1 MIPERH
7 VRVEVVAWLAAIV
20 PFVAANAAYLISATA
35 DLVPWC
41 FPYLEG
47 CTSVSRAARTGVA
60 NPIFRA
66 LMLPQAVILVLYW
79 WLCAEWLRG
88 FAPQR
93 VRTRVAV
100 LGLGIVAALF
110 LVLYATY
117 LGVQGDFYQWM
128 RRYGITVHFGCTVV
142 AQILLTSVV
151 ARDAR
156 LPEWIRHGTLGLCA
170 AMLIL
175 GLSSIPLQYLLPN
188 KDAAV
193 NALEWSYSVLM
204 LAFFPLTG
212 EAWRLSKFRLR
223 VQLEP

>member
-204 LAFFPLTG
+204 LAFFPLIG

>member
-1 MIPERH
+1 MTPERH
-7 VRVEVVAWLAAIV
+7 VRIEAIAWLAAIV
-20 PFVAANAAYLISATA
+20 PFVAANAAYLISAA
-35 DLVPWC
+35 NDAVPWC

-47 CTSVSRAARTGVA
+47 CTSVSRAARGGIA

-93 VRTRVAV
+93 VVTRRAI

-128 RRYGITVHFGCTVV
+128 RRYGITVHFGCTAI
-142 AQILLTSVV
+142 AQFLLASVV
-151 ARDAR
+151 ARDLR
-156 LPEWIRHGTLGLCA
+156 LPQWIRHGMLGLCG
-170 AMLIL
+170 AMLVL
-175 GLSSIPLQYLLPN
+175 GLSSIPLQHLLPN

-193 NALEWSYSVLM
+193 NALEWSYSILM
-204 LAFFPLTG
+204 LAFFPLIG

-223 VQLEP
+223 LQLDP

>member
-7 VRVEVVAWLAAIV
+7 FRVEVIAWLAAMV
-20 PFVAANAAYLISATA
+20 PFVAANAAYLISASHE
-35 DLVPWC
+35 LVPWC
-41 FPYLEG
+41 FPYFEG
-47 CTSVSRAARTGVA
+47 CTSISRAARTGIA
-60 NPIFRA
+60 NPIFRG

-93 VRTRVAV
+93 VVTRRAILV
-100 LGLGIVAALF
+100 LGIVAAVF

-117 LGVQGDFYQWM
+117 LGVQGHFYQWM
-128 RRYGITVHFGCTVV
+128 RRYGITVHFGCTVL
-142 AQILLTSVV
+142 AQFLLTWVV
-151 ARDAR
+151 VHDLR
-156 LPEWIRHGTLGLCA
+156 LPQWIRHGKLGLCA

-175 GLSSIPLQYLLPN
+175 GLSSIPLQHLLPD

-193 NALEWSYSVLM
+193 NALEWSYSILM

-223 VQLEP
+223 LQLDP

>member
-7 VRVEVVAWLAAIV
+7 VRVEAIAWLAAIV
-20 PFVAANAAYLISATA
+20 PFVAANAAYLISAVNDA
-35 DLVPWC
+35 VPWC

-47 CTSVSRAARTGVA
+47 CTSVSRAARGGIA

-88 FAPQR
+88 LAPQR
-93 VRTRVAV
+93 VVTRRAILV
-100 LGLGIVAALF
+100 LGVVAALF

-117 LGVQGDFYQWM
+117 LGVQGDVYQWM
-128 RRYGITVHFGCTVV
+128 RRYGITVHFGCTAI
-142 AQILLTSVV
+142 AQFLLTWVV
-151 ARDAR
+151 ARDPR
-156 LPEWIRHGTLGLCA
+156 LPQWIRHGKLGLCG
-170 AMLIL
+170 AMLVL
-175 GLSSIPLQYLLPN
+175 GLSSIPLQHLLPN

-193 NALEWSYSVLM
+193 NALEWSYSILM

-223 VQLEP
+223 LQLDP